1 MKKDSIEYRV
11 LLRRISDKNIRWDTL
26 MDEIVKSGVNH
37 EEILVAFENRILNTD
52 YVYIWGL
59 LDYIKEFDRQDFFQ
73 AARKK
78 IPLSLRETAQFF
90 ELGYFEMEDEAYLC
104 NKLGVMA
111 RTWNQMQ
118 DFMDCCA
125 IMRALG
131 NFGGSRSL
139 ESLQVFKYETEPEI
153 KTSLLLLRNMQE
165 LIKENLDQSVSTQ
178 LSEGQIDVIM
188 KGKTASV
195 LMDYCEEA
203 IEKLVARGVEL
214 PNVAVGSYLNI
225 EENTARGLSAENS
238 GAVDEKELRMQ
249 DYIYKFNLFSA
260 DHPAMALNNARKFVE
275 ALCKALLDR
284 KAQADGKSPPSG
296 IKDLEKLIELV
307 RKQYDVN
314 ESTKLH
320 FETIQKFGNLGSH
333 DQENESEESFRNAAI
348 ILKVPIEELMKWYRT
363 NNF

>member
-11 LLRRISDKNIRWDTL
+11 LLKRINDNNIRWDTL
-26 MDEIVKSGVNH
+26 MDEIVKFGVSH
-37 EEILVAFENRILNTD
+37 EEVLVALENRILNTKN
-52 YVYIWGL
+52 VYIWSL
-59 LDYIKEFDRQDFFQ
+59 LDYVNKFDRQEFFRV
-73 AARKK
+73 ARKK
-78 IPLSLRETAQFF
+78 IPLSLRDKAQFF
-90 ELGYFEMEDEAYLC
+90 ELGYFEQEDEAYLC
-104 NKLGVMA
+104 NKLGGMA
-111 RTWNQMQ
+111 RTWNETEG
-118 DFMDCCA
+118 FMDCCA
-125 IMRALG
+125 IMRGLG
-131 NFGGSRSL
+131 NFGGPRSL
-139 ESLQVFKYETEPEI
+139 ECLEIFKYETEPEI

-165 LIKENLDQSVSTQ
+165 VMKEKLERSGLSQ
-178 LSEGQIDVIM
+178 LSEGQSDVIM

-195 LMDYCEEA
+195 VLDYCGKA
-203 IEKLVARGVEL
+203 IAKIVARGVEM
-214 PNVAVGSYLNI
+214 PGVAVGSHPNI
-225 EENTARGLSAENS
+225 EENAARGLSIEKS

-249 DYIYKFNLFSA
+249 DYVSKFILFSA

-296 IKDLEKLIELV
+296 IKDLEKMFELV

-333 DQENESEESFRNAAI
+333 DQENESEESYRNAANL
-348 ILKVPIEELMKWYRT
+348 LKVPIEELMKWYKA